1 MLSFENKIFL
11 ESYFCLQKLN
21 EEGASLTRDDSF
33 LCEILNYDEREIDD
47 TSSSVMNRTENH
59 LDTNLT
65 SSKDKREEESLI
77 ESTTCEISKISC
89 LGDVS
94 DDISLEA
101 LAFDYVE
108 ANYNISNYYDY
119 YVSRSLKS
127 ISKITD
133 YSFAILRESMKRP
146 VMLPATEKK
155 TLVLD
160 LDETLVHC
168 DFDIQKMSKVKKD
181 IISFI
186 DSLNNVEVSMS
197 VSLRPGLKEFL
208 QELTVY
214 YDIGLF
220 TASVKEYADAVCSLI
235 DPANEIFSFKLY
247 RENCVKVGKAHVK
260 DLRILRRDLGKVII
274 VDNSLYSFCNQLSN
288 GILITSF
295 YDEPNDKELSNIL
308 GYLIDYLAKCDD
320 VRFVNE
326 QVFKFQTLIDNYCY
340 Q

>member
-21 EEGASLTRDDSF
+21 EEGASLTREDSF
-33 LCEILNYDEREIDD
+33 LCKLLKSEEGEKAD
-47 TSSSVMNRTENH
+47 SSLTVTNNTENH
-59 LDTNLT
+59 LDTTLS
-65 SSKDKREEESLI
+65 SSKDKREESLI

-94 DDISLEA
+94 DEISLEA

-119 YVSRSLKS
+119 YVSRALKS

-133 YSFAILRESMKRP
+133 YSFAILKESMKKSLD
-146 VMLPATEKK
+146 LPATVKK

-168 DFDIQKMSKVKKD
+168 DFDLQKLTKVKKD

-186 DSLNNVEVSMS
+186 DSLNNEEVTMS
-197 VSLRPGLKEFL
+197 VSLRPGVREFL
-208 QELTVY
+208 QELSTY

-220 TASVKEYADAVCSLI
+220 TASVKEYADAVCNLI

-247 RENCVKVGKAHVK
+247 RENCVKIGKAHVK
-260 DLRILRRDLGKVII
+260 DLRILNRDLGKVII

-295 YDEPNDKELSNIL
+295 YDEPEDKELNNIL
-308 GYLIDYLAKCDD
+308 GYLIGYLAKCED
-320 VRFVNE
+320 VRYVNE
-326 QVFKFQTLIDNYCY
+326 QVFKFQALVDDYCY

>member
-1 MLSFENKIFL
+1 MLSFENKLFL
-11 ESYFCLQKLN
+11 ESYFCLQRLN
-21 EEGASLTRDDSF
+21 EEGASLTKDDSF
-33 LCEILNYDEREIDD
+33 LCELLNDEREKADC
-47 TSSSVMNRTENH
+47 SFSVTTNTENH
-59 LDTNLT
+59 LDTTLT
-65 SSKDKREEESLI
+65 TSKDKREESLFD
-77 ESTTCEISKISC
+77 STTCEVSKISY

-94 DDISLEA
+94 DEISLEA

-119 YVSRSLKS
+119 YVSRALKS

-133 YSFAILRESMKRP
+133 YSFAIMKESMKRP
-146 VMLPATEKK
+146 VELQPTTKK

-168 DFDIQKMSKVKKD
+168 DFDLQKVTKVKKD
-181 IISFI
+181 IVSFI
-186 DSLNNVEVSMS
+186 DSLNNEEIIMS
-197 VSLRPGLKEFL
+197 VSLRPGVREFL
-208 QELTVY
+208 QELTEH

-220 TASVKEYADAVCSLI
+220 TASVKEYADAVCNLI
-235 DPANEIFSFKLY
+235 DPESKIFSFKLY
-247 RENCVKVGKAHVK
+247 RESCVQVGKAHVK
-260 DLRILRRDLGKVII
+260 DLRILNRDLGKVII

-295 YDEPNDKELSNIL
+295 YDEPEDRELSNIL
-308 GYLIDYLAKCDD
+308 GYLVGFLTKCED

-326 QVFKFQTLIDNYCY
+326 QVFKFQTLIDDYCY